1 MATTQTPY
9 ARLLL
14 GDLSLWAPPFVLSE
28 LTGTRS
34 TYSQGECARVLESTD
49 LTYDIFLTGACELA
63 TLQRIQQQIEQTLS
77 LAPNLTLIRQDTPDA
92 LEFRN
97 RVKHGEIDLSNDKD
111 RLRARFSFERTLALV
126 LTLTILPNGA
136 GDGDA
141 AFRHLKFLA
150 ATGAFNWE
158 TNTIGALLF
167 DETSTI
173 PDELYVPALDQFV
186 ELGEISGGGYSRQT
200 IGDKEVLEGS
210 VVQLLGT
217 DPTFTT
223 SGDAVGM
230 VLFQDNGSDAAN
242 VPLFLISFPP
252 LESGL
257 QVVHFDLTGL
267 F

>member
-14 GDLSLWAPPFVLSE
+14 GDLNLWAPPFVLSE
-28 LTGTRS
+28 LIGTRS
-34 TYSQGECARVLESTD
+34 TYTSGECAKKLESTD

-63 TLQRIQQQIEQTLS
+63 TLQIIQQQIEQTLD

-111 RLRARFSFERTLALV
+111 RLRARFAMERTLALV

-141 AFRHLKFLA
+141 AFRHLKYLA
-150 ATGAFNWE
+150 ATGAFNWT
-158 TNTIGALLF
+158 TNTIGALLI
-167 DETSTI
+167 DETSTV
-173 PDELYVPALDQFV
+173 PDELYVPRLDGFV
-186 ELGEISGGGYSRQT
+186 ELGEVVGGGYARQT
-200 IGDKEVLEGS
+200 IAGKSVLEGS
-210 VVQLLGT
+210 QVQLLGD
-217 DPTFTT
+217 DPEFTT
-223 SGDAVGM
+223 AGGAIGM
-230 VLFQDNGSDAAN
+230 VLFQDNGSDATS
-242 VPLFLISFPP
+242 VPLFLISFPE
-252 LESGL
+252 LASGL
-257 QVVHFDLTGL
+257 QIVHFDLLGL